1 MEHDINETDKS
12 LPLSDEYN
20 NLMST
25 MKVSVSK
32 HLLDEYFT
40 TVWANDYY
48 YDLIGYP
55 KDEYE
60 EKFKNRPDI
69 YYSKLGYLD
78 ELAKLTAAVMD
89 AINNGRKGYSLIT
102 RLPIKGKKG
111 HIWVRMNAT
120 FTDEIISG
128 KQVSYTVITNID
140 DLVQTQK
147 TQHITTNNLPGL
159 IFKGIIKNDNE
170 LELLDE
176 QGKNKKILNY
186 KNENYNIMSD
196 YNRQIIRKYLAEVE
210 VGKHIRFLAKLK
222 NNKNEDT
229 WMQINGDCIDWIRQ
243 DPIYLFVCIDVT
255 DLTDLREMQVKLE
268 KQSVELKKAL
278 NEAENANKA
287 KSEFL
292 SSMSHDIRT
301 PMNAIMGMTEIAQMN
316 ILNTD
321 KVNDCLKK
329 ISVSGQHLLGLIN
342 DVLDMSKIESGKM
355 ILRNDSV
362 SLPEVLE
369 NIVSILQPMVKS
381 RKQSFS
387 IRIHNLVHEDFYFD
401 ALRLRQC
408 FINILSNAT
417 KFTPEKGSI
426 TVDVEEEYSD
436 DMDYSKLTF
445 TFTDTG
451 MGMKKEFLNNIF
463 DSFTREKDGRVD
475 KTEVSGLGMAIT
487 KKIVDIMDGTIEVKS
502 KVGLGTTF
510 IVTLP
515 LKIDKNKVT
524 DYTLPNTNVL
534 VVDDDDIMCEYTVS
548 NLKALGAN
556 AEWVDSGK
564 DAVEKVINAHDEKTD
579 FDIVILDWMMPDQDG
594 IETVKKIRASINGD
608 IPILIVSAYDWSE
621 IENEAE
627 GVNGFLSKPLFRS
640 TLYRALNK
648 YVLKTNDEDYLDKK
662 TNYYD
667 FKNKNILLVEDN
679 ELNRDIA
686 VELLSITKANIE
698 CASNGKE
705 CVEMFK
711 SSKEDYYDLML
722 MDIQMPVM
730 DGYEATKIIR
740 KLKRNDSLTVPIL
753 AMTADVFSE
762 DIHAAKAAGMNG
774 HLSKPLNS
782 SIMMKEINKLIN

>member
-1 MEHDINETDKS
+1 MEHNTNETDKS
-12 LPLSDEYN
+12 LPLSEEYN
-20 NLMST
+20 NLMGT

-60 EKFKNRPDI
+60 VKFKNRPDI
-69 YYSKLGYLD
+69 YYKKHGYLN
-78 ELAKLTAAVMD
+78 ELEEITKTVIET
-89 AINNGRKGYSLIT
+89 INSGKSDYSIIT
-102 RLPIKGKKG
+102 RLPVKGKKG
-111 HIWVRMNAT
+111 HVWVRMNAT
-120 FTDEIISG
+120 FTDEIING

-147 TQHITTNNLPGL
+147 TQLITTNNLPGL

-170 LELLDE
+170 LELLDV
-176 QGKNKKILNY
+176 QDKNDKLLNY
-186 KNENYNIMSD
+186 KNEHYNMMSD
-196 YNRQIIRKYLAEVE
+196 FNRQIIKNHLIDIKA
-210 VGKHIRFLAKLK
+210 GNHIRFLAKLK
-222 NNKNEDT
+222 DNNGENI
-229 WMQINGDCIDWIRQ
+229 WMQINADCIDWIREE
-243 DPIYLFVCIDVT
+243 PVYLFVCIDVT
-255 DLTDLREMQVKLE
+255 DLTDLRKMQTKLE
-268 KQSVELKKAL
+268 KQSVELQKAL
-278 NEAENANKA
+278 KEAKNANRA

-329 ISVSGQHLLGLIN
+329 ISISGQHLLGLIN

-355 ILRNDSV
+355 TLRNDSA

-369 NIVSILQPMVKS
+369 NVVSILQPMVKS
-381 RKQSFS
+381 REQSFS
-387 IRIHNLVHEDFYFD
+387 IRIRNLVHEDFYFD

-426 TVDVEEEYSD
+426 TVDVEEEYTGD
-436 DMDYSKLTF
+436 PDYSKLIF

-451 MGMKKEFLNNIF
+451 IGIKEEFLNNIF

-475 KTEVSGLGMAIT
+475 KTEGSGLGMAIT
-487 KKIVDIMDGTIEVKS
+487 KKIVDIMNGTIEVKS
-502 KVGLGTTF
+502 KVGMGTTF

-515 LKIDKNKVT
+515 LKIDKNKIK
-524 DYTLPNTNVL
+524 DYTLPNINVL
-534 VVDDDDIMCEYTVS
+534 VVDDDEIMCEYTVS
-548 NLKALGAN
+548 SLKTLGAE

-564 DAVEKVINAHDEKTD
+564 YAVEKVIKAHDEKRD

-594 IETVKKIRASINGD
+594 IETVKKIRASINDD

-621 IENEAE
+621 IENKAV
-627 GVNGFLSKPLFRS
+627 GVNGFLQKPLFRS
-640 TLYRALNK
+640 TLYRALEK
-648 YVLKTNDEDYLDKK
+648 YVLKTNEEDYLGRK
-662 TNYYD
+662 TNNYD
-667 FKNKNILLVEDN
+667 FTNKNILLVEDN

-686 VELLSITKANIE
+686 AELLSITKANIE

-705 CVEMFK
+705 CLDMFK
-711 SSKEDYYDLML
+711 SCEENYYDIIL

-730 DGYEATKIIR
+730 NGYEATKLIR
-740 KLKRNDSLTVPIL
+740 NLERKDSKTIPIL

-762 DIHAAKAAGMNG
+762 DIHAAKTAGMNG

-782 SIMMKEINKLIN
+782 SIMLKEINKLI